1 MDVLLFRPKTAD
13 HDYSTKSVPWNLLY
27 IASFL
32 EQKGFSVKIIDE
44 LVDKNWVSILNKS
57 DKPLIVGVSVMT
69 GLQIKYAL
77 LFSKWIKE
85 KLGVPV
91 FWGGVHPTSLPEQT
105 LKHEL
110 IDFVIK
116 GDGEETL
123 FELLQ
128 ALKKKKSLENIDG
141 LGFKKSGRIIINKN
155 RNLFN
160 LSSLKKINFNLIN
173 LDDFILRDGH
183 NLQSFDINTSR
194 GCYFNCSFCV
204 NKLFSHISWR
214 SIKLE
219 LLFRMVEQL
228 VKEYGVNHIHWMELD
243 FFSSKTRV
251 KKIMFWLIKQNFNI
265 TWDANCRIDNFEKFD
280 DEFITLMKQSGC
292 VYLTF
297 GVESGSNKILKKLN
311 KKLTREQVLNVEN
324 KLVKN
329 KIDHYFQFMIGVPT
343 ETKEDMSL
351 TASLVY
357 NLIRKNPYLKEIY
370 GPNIYTPYPGT
381 DLYFEALKQG
391 FVPPKK
397 LEGWF
402 NFHWDG
408 VNLDWL
414 SLKEKKFAKSLSF
427 NIKGIYK
434 EFPFFSSRKRL
445 LSKYFFFKLFLLVK
459 FGINI
464 PYFEGFFFDFLKKF
478 KF

>member
-1 MDVLLFRPKTAD
+1 M
-13 HDYSTKSVPWNLLY
+13 
-27 IASFL
+27 
-32 EQKGFSVKIIDE
+32 
-44 LVDKNWVSILNKS
+44 
-57 DKPLIVGVSVMT
+57 
-69 GLQIKYAL
+69 
-77 LFSKWIKE
+77 
-85 KLGVPV
+85 
-91 FWGGVHPTSLPEQT
+91 
-105 LKHEL
+105 
-110 IDFVIK
+110 
-116 GDGEETL
+116 
-123 FELLQ
+123 
-128 ALKKKKSLENIDG
+128 
-141 LGFKKSGRIIINKN
+141 
-155 RNLFN
+155 
-160 LSSLKKINFNLIN
+160 KKINFNLIN

-194 GCYFNCSFCV
+194 GCYFNFSFCV